1 MKKSR
6 NQRQFKNTHSTSDE
20 WENVELLKERDR
32 GVRSWFGGDGKLT
45 FEMSTSQIDE
55 FVKQAI
61 ARESQSGI

>member
-45 FEMSTSQIDE
+45 FEMSTS
-55 FVKQAI
+55 
-61 ARESQSGI
+61 